1 MRKLIEKDLLEIL
14 VASFI
19 IFTLSF
25 IIHCPYLEPSYYSD
39 IVSIW
44 YREEIRSEGIPYFQV
59 KFEYPQLAGLI
70 TYISVI
76 LGKDLF
82 RYYLLISI
90 HLLFFTI
97 GSVIL
102 TYKIIKLRN
111 YELDRIYRYFLL
123 TPSMIIFLVYN
134 YDILVVFFILL
145 AIYFFFKERIFLA
158 GLSIGFGIISKL
170 VPIFLI
176 PIFLIEIK
184 DFKRKILFLIST
196 IIIPF
201 IANLLPAIYNYPVW
215 FELYK
220 HHMEWG
226 LENSWLVFLFINPSS
241 WNGAKLLS
249 ELLLIYGAF
258 KVYVWK
264 EEDIIEKCF
273 SMLSVFLLTNYVYTP
288 QMNLWLLP
296 FFVFSNK
303 DFILFY
309 PFELFNV
316 CIILFWFITPNPTQA
331 FSTTQYFATTRSI
344 LLFLILLNRISLL
357 KTIINKLLRGKR
369 KCLFLKKNF

>member
-1 MRKLIEKDLLEIL
+1 MKRKIEKELLEIL
-14 VASFI
+14 IASLI
-19 IFTLSF
+19 IFALST
-25 IIHCPYLEPSYYSD
+25 IIHCPFIEPNYYSD

-44 YREEIRSEGIPYFQV
+44 YREEIRSGGVPYFQV

-76 LGKDLF
+76 LGKDLSK
-82 RYYLLISI
+82 YYILMSI

-97 GSVIL
+97 GSVFL
-102 TYKIIKLRN
+102 TYKIIKLKN
-111 YELDRIYRYFLL
+111 YEMNRIYRYFLL
-123 TPSMIIFLVYN
+123 TPSMLIFLFYN

-145 AIYFFFKERIFLA
+145 AIFFYFKEKFSLA

-170 VPIFLI
+170 VPILLI
-176 PIFLIEIK
+176 PIFLLEIK
-184 DFKRKILFLIST
+184 GFRKKLSFLIPA

-215 FELYK
+215 FEMYK

-226 LENSWLVFLFINPSS
+226 LENSWLVFLFVNPSS
-241 WNGAKLLS
+241 WNTAKLLS

-258 KVYVWK
+258 KVYIWR
-264 EEDIIEKCF
+264 EENIIEKCF
-273 SMLSVFLLTNYVYTP
+273 AMLSVFLLTNYVYTP
-288 QMNLWLLP
+288 QMNLFLLP
-296 FFVFSNK
+296 FFVFSDKN
-303 DFILFY
+303 FYLFY
-309 PFELFNV
+309 PFELFNA

-344 LLFLILLNRISLL
+344 LLFIILLDRIGLL
-357 KTIINKLLRGKR
+357 KTIINKLLRGKINVD
-369 KCLFLKKNF
+369 F

>member
-1 MRKLIEKDLLEIL
+1 MKKLIEKDLLEIL
-14 VASFI
+14 LASFI
-19 IFTLSF
+19 IFLLSS
-25 IIHCPYLEPSYYSD
+25 IIHCPFIEPNYYSD

-44 YREEIRSEGIPYFQV
+44 YREEIRNGGIPYFQV

-76 LGKDLF
+76 LGKDLLK
-82 RYYLLISI
+82 YYLLMCL
-90 HLLFFTI
+90 HLLIFTI
-97 GSVIL
+97 GSVVL
-102 TYKIIKLRN
+102 TYKIIKLKN
-111 YELDRIYRYFLL
+111 YEMNRIYRYFLL
-123 TPSMIIFLVYN
+123 TPSMLIFLIYN

-145 AIYFFFKERIFLA
+145 AIFFYFKEKFSLV

-176 PIFLIEIK
+176 PIFLLEIK
-184 DFKRKILFLIST
+184 GFRKKLSFLIPA

-201 IANLLPAIYNYPVW
+201 IANLLPAIYNYPIW
-215 FELYK
+215 FETYK

-241 WNGAKLLS
+241 WNTAKLLS
-249 ELLLIYGAF
+249 EFLLIYGAF
-258 KVYVWK
+258 KVYIWK
-264 EEDIIEKCF
+264 EENIIEKCF
-273 SMLSVFLLTNYVYTP
+273 AMLSIFLLVNYVYTP

-303 DFILFY
+303 DFYLFY
-309 PFELFNV
+309 PFELLNA

-331 FSTTQYFATTRSI
+331 FSITQYFATSRSI
-344 LLFLILLNRISLL
+344 ILFIILLNRISLF
-357 KTIINKLLRGKR
+357 KTIIKR
-369 KCLFLKKNF
+369 KRRCLFLKKNF